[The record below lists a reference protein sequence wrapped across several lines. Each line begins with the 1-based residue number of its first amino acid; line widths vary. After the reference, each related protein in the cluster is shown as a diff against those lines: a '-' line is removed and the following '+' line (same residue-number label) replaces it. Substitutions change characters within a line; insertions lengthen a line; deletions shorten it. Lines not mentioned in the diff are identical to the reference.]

1 MGLRG
6 GAAECDR
13 GSMKVM
19 AAVLGAVG
27 LSACLISPVIPIGS
41 GKSAK
46 QVQHEGL
53 DKLFPAQLVA
63 LHKQPGAVR
72 TAKMRVWADDEYRAQ
87 NLRWQRG
94 FDEELDYANQV
105 LIPLVGVKVEPEYRD
120 WSHHETPGGTLE
132 TELAVL
138 AEHDPGEDVVWVV
151 ALTSSLSLVAG
162 NFEQLGVAGLGDRHL
177 VVRGHADL
185 EERKAFERAFP
196 DLPAEERAQV
206 LEARRRHKTTA
217 VLLHEMAHSLGALHE
232 TEADWLMNPI
242 YSHRA
247 ASISDRNRDLML
259 ISIEERLKPEKER
272 DARTT
277 ARRLLAALDP
287 EWGGWPSEDR
297 ARWMDSL
304 RERVGTQGSVG
315 VTGEVPAPIR
325 DAFHH
330 AEQLLES
337 GDHAG
342 AHATLEPL
350 LAAYPAHTQ
359 LRMLDCRIELARGG
373 AKDAKAVATCERAA
387 ALSTEVEPAISVA
400 AVRLA
405 AGDAVG
411 ARQTLVAAETRTA
424 SLPPAQAAAAWLT
437 LADAYK
443 QMGAVTW
450 AELAIGRAGAKP
462 GADRG
467 IAAWATMTRVRYG
480 VPRDGARY
488 KLVPADD
495 AAAINAVRSVVAL
508 VNASKFAEA
517 AKAVGAAEKR
527 WPALP
532 GLLAARC
539 DLELRRGSPGAA
551 RALCSRASAHGGSSW
566 ALYLSGIIDLQSDG
580 GTSSGIARLRE
591 AIELDP
597 ELSQAWRALGKALD
611 RAHDTAQLAQVRQD
625 YQKRFGSAMP

>member
-1 MGLRG
+1 IV
-6 GAAECDR
+6 AA
-13 GSMKVM
+13 MKAKAVAVVL
-19 AAVLGAVG
+19 AAGW
-27 LSACLISPVIPIGS
+27 LSACLISPVIPIGG
-41 GKSAK
+41 GKSSK
-46 QVQHEGL
+46 QIQHEGL
-53 DKLFPAQLVA
+53 DKLFPAQLAA
-63 LHKQPGAVR
+63 LHTQPGPVR
-72 TAKMRVWADDEYRAQ
+72 TAKIRVWADDEYRAQ
-87 NLRWQRG
+87 NLRWQHG
-94 FDEELDYANQV
+94 FDEQLDYANQV
-105 LIPLVGVKVEPEYRD
+105 LIPLIGVKVEPEYRD
-120 WSHHETPGGTLE
+120 WSHHATPGGALE
-132 TELAVL
+132 AELAVL
-138 AEHDPGEDVVWVV
+138 ADHDPGDDVVWVV
-151 ALTSSLSLVAG
+151 ALTSSLTLVAG
-162 NFEQLGVAGLGDRHL
+162 SFEELGVARLGERHL

-259 ISIEERLKPEKER
+259 ISIDERLKPTRER
-272 DARTT
+272 DARTA

-287 EWGGWPSEDR
+287 EWSGWPSADR
-297 ARWMDSL
+297 ERLMAIL
-304 RERVGTQGSVG
+304 RDRVGTQTSVG
-315 VTGEVPAPIR
+315 VVGDVPAPIL

-330 AEQLLES
+330 AEQLLAS

-350 LAAYPAHTQ
+350 LAAYPAHTA

-387 ALSTEVEPAISVA
+387 ALSTQVEPAISVA

-405 AGDAVG
+405 AGDPAG

-424 SLPPAQAAAAWLT
+424 SLPPEQALAAWLT

-450 AELAIGRAGAKP
+450 AERAIAKAGVKP
-462 GADRG
+462 GADHG
-467 IAAWATMTRVRYG
+467 IVAWATMTRVRYG
-480 VPRDGARY
+480 VPRDAARY
-488 KLVPADD
+488 KLAPDDD
-495 AAAINAVRSVVAL
+495 ATAINAVRSVVAL

-517 AKAVGAAEKR
+517 AKAVGVAEKR

-539 DLELRRGSPGAA
+539 DLELRRGAPGVA

-566 ALYLSGIIDLQSDG
+566 ALYLSGIIELQSEG
-580 GTSSGIARLRE
+580 GTTGGIARLRE

-611 RAHDTAQLAQVRQD
+611 RTHATAQLEQVRQD
-625 YQKRFGSAMP
+625 YKARFGSPMP